1 MIVFRFAGVANPCIR
16 SMDTSCQHLGTGQ
29 SDHSSCLFCCSHCFI
44 VSLLIFLL
52 LSHCT
57 VGIFY
62 FKFHSTGD
70 QYQQYELLKE
80 EVGAVGW
87 IGAIPQQSAISL
99 LLSNQWP
106 NHEAE
111 MRRRWGLSS
120 NNPTLR
126 FLGEPTNQLV
136 LFFLQ
141 SFRFRLSA
149 RESFLALAALYC
161 RMCVIRKSFFPRSM
175 SS

>member
-1 MIVFRFAGVANPCIR
+1 MSSQLPIIRLFRIFWQNLVWRLPRGFTGVANPCIR

-29 SDHSSCLFCCSHCFI
+29 SDHSSCLFSLFYCLI
-44 VSLLIFLL
+44 VLLLL
-52 LSHCT
+52 LSRCT
-57 VGIFY
+57 VGIF

-126 FLGEPTNQLV
+126 FLGELTNRLV
-136 LFFLQ
+136 LFFFTIF
-141 SFRFRLSA
+141 SFQVVCEGVF
-149 RESFLALAALYC
+149 
-161 RMCVIRKSFFPRSM
+161 
-175 SS
+175 SSPSSPVL

>member
-44 VSLLIFLL
+44 VSLSIFLL

-136 LFFLQ
+136 LFFYNLIV
-141 SFRFRLSA
+141 SGCLRGSLF
-149 RESFLALAALYC
+149 
-161 RMCVIRKSFFPRSM
+161 
-175 SS
+175 

>member
-29 SDHSSCLFCCSHCFI
+29 SSDFGNCISQNHSSQHLEISRG
-44 VSLLIFLL
+44 LN
-52 LSHCT
+52 
-57 VGIFY
+57 
-62 FKFHSTGD
+62 FHWPGD

-136 LFFLQ
+136 LFSLQ

>member
-1 MIVFRFAGVANPCIR
+1 MIVKIFRFAGVANPCIR

-29 SDHSSCLFCCSHCFI
+29 SDHSCFAVLIVLLSYCLISVV
-44 VSLLIFLL
+44 VSL
-52 LSHCT
+52 HCWH
-57 VGIFY
+57 FY

-126 FLGEPTNQLV
+126 FLGEPTDQLV
-136 LFFLQ
+136 LFFYNLIV
-141 SFRFRLSA
+141 SGCLRGSLF
-149 RESFLALAALYC
+149 
-161 RMCVIRKSFFPRSM
+161 
-175 SS
+175 